1 MDRDKAA
8 LATVGM
14 RVLRRCLAIASRLDL
29 RRSVAFNRK
38 NHIAEDDVRA
48 HPFRIGTISL
58 FLLAAS
64 AACGAYAQAAD
75 FPDKPVTIISDAG
88 VGSGA
93 DIGARFFADRLG
105 HLWGQQVVV
114 INHPGAGGSI
124 AARAAAE
131 APADGY
137 TLYMAAFST
146 FLSLPTVAPNLPV
159 KLPRDFLPIGFATEQ
174 PMSIAVSSSL
184 GVATLPELIALA
196 KKEPGKISIALTGV
210 GRITHLTGELLQMRA
225 GIQLVSIPYTR
236 GQGSALGDVAA
247 GRVSM
252 IIENYA
258 GLAATAKSGQIK
270 LIAVA
275 SPQRLPE
282 FPDLPTV
289 AETIPGFAAS
299 GWLVLLAPLGTPAPI
314 IGKISADLTKVV
326 GDADFKKRLAAIGSY
341 TRPMTPE
348 ATQAFVDSQQQT
360 WMPVVQK
367 VSGK

>member
-1 MDRDKAA
+1 MSARPYRAGI
-8 LATVGM
+8 VG
-14 RVLRRCLAIASRLDL
+14 
-29 RRSVAFNRK
+29 
-38 NHIAEDDVRA
+38 
-48 HPFRIGTISL
+48 L
-58 FLLAAS
+58 FLLLVS
-64 AACGAYAQAAD
+64 AVCGVHAQTAN

-93 DIGARFFADRLG
+93 DIAARFVADRLG
-105 HLWGQQVVV
+105 QLWGQQVVV

-124 AARAAAE
+124 AVRATAE

-146 FLSLPTVAPNLPV
+146 FLGLPTVAPNLPV
-159 KLPRDFLPIGFATEQ
+159 KLPRDFLPIGFAAEQ

-184 GVATLPELIALA
+184 GVSTLPELIALA

-258 GLAATAKSGQIK
+258 GLAGTAKSGQIK
-270 LIAVA
+270 LVAVA

-299 GWLVLLAPLGTPAPI
+299 GWLVLLAPLGTPAPVI
-314 IGKISADLTKVV
+314 SKINADLNKVV
-326 GDADFKKRLAAIGSY
+326 SDADFKKRLATIGSY
-341 TRPMTPE
+341 SRPMTPQE
-348 ATQAFVDSQQQT
+348 TRAFVDSQQQT
-360 WMPVVQK
+360 WMPIVEK

>member
-1 MDRDKAA
+1 MK
-8 LATVGM
+8 
-14 RVLRRCLAIASRLDL
+14 
-29 RRSVAFNRK
+29 
-38 NHIAEDDVRA
+38 A
-48 HPFRIGTISL
+48 HPFRIGIIS
-58 FLLAAS
+58 FVMLLAS
-64 AACGAYAQAAD
+64 AVCGAHAQTGN
-75 FPDKPVTIISDAG
+75 FPDKPVTFISDAG

-93 DIGARFFADRLG
+93 DVVARFFADGLG
-105 HLWGQQVVV
+105 KLWGQQVVV

-137 TLYMAAFST
+137 TLFVPAFST
-146 FLSLPTVAPNLPV
+146 FLGLPTVAPNLPV
-159 KLPRDFLPIGFATEQ
+159 KLPRDFLPVGFTAEQ
-174 PMSIAVSSSL
+174 PMSVAVSALL
-184 GVATLPELIALA
+184 GVTTLPQLIALA

-210 GRITHLTGELLQMRA
+210 GRLTHLTGELLQMRA
-225 GIQLVSIPYTR
+225 GIKLVSVPYTR

-258 GLAATAKSGQIK
+258 GLAGVVKTGQVK

-275 SPQRLPE
+275 SAQRLPE

-299 GWLVLLAPLGTPAPI
+299 GWLVVVAPVGTPAPI
-314 IGKISADLTKVV
+314 IAKINADLDKVAS
-326 GDADFKKRLAAIGSY
+326 DADFKKRLAMISSY
-341 TRPMTPE
+341 ARSMTPQQ
-348 ATQAFVDSQQQT
+348 TLAFVDEQQKT
-360 WMPVVQK
+360 WMPIVEK